1 MFRASILAL
10 MVMTAIVT
18 DPTDIIPFRVTA
30 QARIANLASG
40 NTPLARGNGLCK
52 PCNAPIYMART
63 HGTRTTTPFR
73 SGLGVL
79 LDRVPTEVSAR
90 IQFRAVTTHDATNR
104 LDLRLR
110 LGFDLGFGDGR
121 IALAR
126 STLRLRPSLKKFVYG
141 VSHFFRPMIS
151 KGGPEVA
158 PLV

>member
-1 MFRASILAL
+1 
-10 MVMTAIVT
+10 
-18 DPTDIIPFRVTA
+18 
-30 QARIANLASG
+30 
-40 NTPLARGNGLCK
+40 
-52 PCNAPIYMART
+52 MART

-73 SGLGVL
+73 LGLGVL

-104 LDLRLR
+104 FDLRLR
-110 LGFDLGFGDGR
+110 LGFDLRFGDGR

-141 VSHFFRPMIS
+141 VSHFRRPMIS

>member
-1 MFRASILAL
+1 
-10 MVMTAIVT
+10 
-18 DPTDIIPFRVTA
+18 
-30 QARIANLASG
+30 
-40 NTPLARGNGLCK
+40 
-52 PCNAPIYMART
+52 MART
-63 HGTRTTTPFR
+63 HGTRATKTLR

-104 LDLRLR
+104 FDHRLR
-110 LGFDLGFGDGR
+110 LGFDLRFGDGR

-141 VSHFFRPMIS
+141 VSHFCRPMIS